1 MNHPILIAGPCA
13 AESEE
18 QVLAT
23 AHEIVRLLPNQRVI
37 FRAGVWKPR
46 TSPDTFQGI
55 GEPALAWLLR
65 VRQETGMMVATEVA
79 TPEHIRAA
87 LSVGIDYLWLGART
101 TANPIL
107 VQQLADTLFSTPHP
121 SLQAV
126 LVKNPVNNDPQLWL
140 GDIVRLEQTGVPVM
154 AIHRGCNHRS
164 CWSMAHRLNRLRPDI
179 PLLLDPSHLG
189 GAVDRIAPLMQ
200 QAESLCFDGAMI
212 ETHIFPHKALSDARQ
227 QLTPVQLAEVWRV
240 YPLSHHADEQ
250 LELRWLR
257 AEIDELDDE
266 LWTTIARRMEVS
278 SSIGQWK
285 QAHGVPALQQSR
297 FDDILSRRLAWAE
310 EHGLSAEMV
319 ENIFREIHRESLSRQ
334 RPQSDG
340 L

>member
-1 MNHPILIAGPCA
+1 MTHPVFIVGPCA

-23 AHEIVRLLPNQRVI
+23 AYEIVRLLPNQRLI

-46 TSPDTFQGI
+46 TSPDTFQGV

-65 VRQETGMMVATEVA
+65 VRQETGLQVATEVA

-87 LSVGIDYLWLGART
+87 LAAGIDYLWLGART

-107 VQQLADTLFSTPHP
+107 VQQLADTLAATPHP

-140 GDIVRLEQTGVPVM
+140 GDIVRLEQIGVPVM
-154 AIHRGCNHRS
+154 AIHRGCNHHP
-164 CWSMAHRLNRLRPDI
+164 CWSMAHRLHVSRPDI

-189 GAVDRIAPLMQ
+189 GMVDRVTPLMQ

-212 ETHIFPHKALSDARQ
+212 ETHIFPHKALSDAKQ
-227 QLTPVQLAEVWRV
+227 QLTPAQLAEVLRT
-240 YPLSHHADEQ
+240 YPLSHEADEQ

-257 AEIDELDDE
+257 TEIDELDDE
-266 LWTTIARRMEVS
+266 LWTTIAQRMEVS
-278 SSIGQWK
+278 SAIGQWK

-297 FDDILSRRLAWAE
+297 FDDILSRRLAWARE
-310 EHGLSAEMV
+310 QGLSAEMV
-319 ENIFREIHRESLSRQ
+319 ENVFREIHRESLSRQ
-334 RPQSDG
+334 QS
-340 L
+340 LSN

>member
-1 MNHPILIAGPCA
+1 MNHPVFIVGPCA

-23 AHEIVRLLPNQRVI
+23 AHEIVRVLPNRRVI

-65 VRQETGMMVATEVA
+65 VRQETGLPIATEVA
-79 TPEHIRAA
+79 TSEHIRAA
-87 LSVGIDYLWLGART
+87 LAVGIDYVWLGART

-107 VQQLADTLFSTPHP
+107 VQQLADTLASTPHP
-121 SLQAV
+121 TLQAV

-154 AIHRGCNHRS
+154 AIHRGCNHRP
-164 CWSMAHRLNRLRPDI
+164 CWSMAHWLHTLRPDI

-189 GAVDRIAPLMQ
+189 GVADRVAPLMQ

-212 ETHIFPHKALSDARQ
+212 ETHIFPHKALSDAKQ
-227 QLTPVQLAEVWRV
+227 QLTPAQLAEVLRA
-240 YPLSHHADEQ
+240 YPLSHATDEQ

-266 LWTTIARRMEVS
+266 LWATIANRMEIS
-278 SSIGQWK
+278 SRIGQWK
-285 QAHGVPALQQSR
+285 QANGMPALQQSR
-297 FDDILSRRLAWAE
+297 FDEILSRRLVWAHE
-310 EHGLSAEMV
+310 QGLSAEMV
-319 ENIFREIHRESLSRQ
+319 ENIFREIHRESLARQ
-334 RPQSDG
+334 CPLSD
-340 L
+340 